1 MLVDDVRTTQFYD
14 IYMPGLFIRGKIWP
28 YSRSDS

>member
-14 IYMPGLFIRGKIWP
+14 IYMPGLFIRGKI
-28 YSRSDS
+28 